1 MKRDKNLVDK
11 KLVFLWNANILD
23 INDTKKVKD
32 FFKGVN
38 NPRIVVNDIN
48 NLIGA

>member
-1 MKRDKNLVDK
+1 MNGGKSIA
-11 KLVFLWNANILD
+11 FLYNANKVD

-38 NPRIVVNDIN
+38 NPRIVVNDVN
-48 NLIGA
+48 NFIGA

>member
-1 MKRDKNLVDK
+1 MNGD
-11 KLVFLWNANILD
+11 LVFIWNGGQLK
-23 INDTKKVKD
+23 INDTKKAKD